1 MSNALTALSPEYWS
15 KRMQVVRFKMP
26 VYRAVANFEERA
38 LLKRG
43 DTVHRVFRTGLRV
56 VDYTKGTAL
65 TAQDLTATDETL
77 TVDQSKAILFYVDRI
92 DELQNDYATANL
104 FADDAGSL
112 LEEYLDG
119 DFLAEV
125 ANADYTVD
133 DGDMGGTAG
142 TAVVPSTSNVAKIF
156 AAASKKLNRGNIP
169 MKDRYA
175 VISPTLH
182 QILIEKLDGKD
193 SSLGDTTGMNGHV
206 GKYMGFDLH
215 VSNNLY
221 WTGRW
226 TPANNPTANDT
237 LTVAGVTFTF
247 VATPT
252 NPGDIDIGASTA
264 VTLDNVLLALTGTG
278 TPGTST
284 YIEVSE
290 ANRKR
295 LTGLAVTDGT
305 TYVDLAFQ
313 GGGEVAVSNSD
324 ATDIWS
330 LEVVHCMF
338 GQKGAVDVVVQE
350 DFDVKFKDVPDKNG
364 KNVLSFV
371 LYGIKTFDEGDAMLV
386 DVKLDSSGF

>member
-1 MSNALTALSPEYWS
+1 MSNSLTALSPEYWS

-125 ANADYTVD
+125 SNADYTVD

-237 LTVAGVTFTF
+237 ITVAGVTFTF

-252 NPGDIDIGASTA
+252 NPGDIDIGADTEG
-264 VTLDNVLLALTGTG
+264 TLNNVVLALTGTG

-284 YIEVSE
+284 YIDISE
-290 ANRKR
+290 ANRKL
-295 LTGLAVTDGT
+295 LTGLSVTDGA

-313 GGGEVAVSNSD
+313 GGGEVAVSASEAND
-324 ATDIWS
+324 LWS
-330 LEVVHCMF
+330 REIVHCMF